1 MSDTIRRLRPRGIRH
16 DLGPVF
22 KKDMFKKTTFFLH
35 RSPRVAVIIAALVA
49 VLALVACSGS
59 SDSNEPPK
67 ETSDGLALVW
77 EAWEQIS
84 LRYASSEALE
94 AESVVSGAMARVLGM
109 VDITPY
115 PFLTEIGR
123 MRGQPPAHVPGEM
136 VDLWRAVVKHQASNP
151 DFDPSTVA
159 EAAVD
164 GMLTGLGDTSAVFLN
179 ATQYPLAKESLEGG
193 IEGTYLGIGARVVS
207 QDGQIILFPFA
218 GSPAESAG
226 VLAGD
231 VLSSVG
237 GVSVL
242 GQGVEE
248 VVDQV
253 AGPKGTKVTLEV
265 LRLGEAEPVALE
277 VFRGD
282 IELQSVASQLIP
294 GGIGYVRISR
304 FRDNTGE
311 QVFSALENLNRFD
324 LLALVLDIRSN
335 PGGSPTAVKETA
347 GEFLPDGTVFG
358 FVEGPDGE
366 RVELTIDPNEDRLSL
381 GDLLIAV
388 LVNEQ
393 TSREAETLAAALQD
407 SGRATLFGTT
417 TFGDASAYEFVELS
431 DGSAMYLPVFR
442 RYTPLGKLLARS
454 GVTPDVEV
462 QSVVE
467 EDGFGG
473 ESQFNRAYEFLDK
486 QLPPFR

>member
-1 MSDTIRRLRPRGIRH
+1 M
-16 DLGPVF
+16 
-22 KKDMFKKTTFFLH
+22 
-35 RSPRVAVIIAALVA
+35 AVITVALIA

-59 SDSNEPPK
+59 SESDLPTED
-67 ETSDGLALVW
+67 TSDGLALVW
-77 EAWEQIS
+77 EAWEQINLS
-84 LRYASSEALE
+84 YASPEALN
-94 AESVVSGAMARVLGM
+94 AETVVSGAMARVLDL

-136 VDLWRAVVKHQASNP
+136 VDLWRAVAKHQAANP
-151 DFDPSTVA
+151 DFEPSTVA
-159 EAAVD
+159 EAAVG
-164 GMLTGLGDTSAVFLN
+164 GMLAGLGDNSAVFLN
-179 ATQYPLAKESLEGG
+179 STQYPLAKESLEGG

-207 QDGQIILFPFA
+207 QDGQVVLFPFA

-226 VLAGD
+226 VLPGD
-231 VLSSVG
+231 VLSSVA

-253 AGPKGTKVTLEV
+253 SGPKGTKVTLEV
-265 LRLGEAEPVALE
+265 LRVGEPEPVSLE

-311 QVFSALENLNRFD
+311 QVFTALENLNRFD
-324 LLALVLDIRSN
+324 LLALVLDIRTN
-335 PGGSPTAVKETA
+335 PGGSFAAAKETA
-347 GEFLPDGTVFG
+347 GEFLPDGSVFG
-358 FVEGPDGE
+358 YVEDRNGE
-366 RVELTIDPNEDRLSL
+366 RVGLTIDPNEDRLNL
-381 GDLLIAV
+381 DDLLVAV

-393 TSREAETLAAALQD
+393 TSHEAETLAAALQD

-431 DGSAMYLPVFR
+431 DGSAMYLPVSR
-442 RYTPLGKLLARS
+442 RYTPLGRLLARS

-462 QSVVE
+462 LSVAE
-467 EDGFGG
+467 EEGYGG
-473 ESQFNRAYEFLDK
+473 ESQFNRAYEFLNE

>member
-1 MSDTIRRLRPRGIRH
+1 
-16 DLGPVF
+16 
-22 KKDMFKKTTFFLH
+22 MFQKLPFLLN
-35 RSPRVAVIIAALVA
+35 RFPRVAVVTVALIA

-59 SDSNEPPK
+59 SESDLPTED
-67 ETSDGLALVW
+67 TSDGLALVW
-77 EAWEQIS
+77 EAWEQINLS
-84 LRYASSEALE
+84 YASPEALN
-94 AESVVSGAMARVLGM
+94 AETVVSGAMARVLDL

-136 VDLWRAVVKHQASNP
+136 VDLWRAVAKHQAANP
-151 DFDPSTVA
+151 DFEPSTVA
-159 EAAVD
+159 EAAVG
-164 GMLTGLGDTSAVFLN
+164 GMLAGLGDNSAVFLN
-179 ATQYPLAKESLEGG
+179 STQYPLAKESLEGG

-207 QDGQIILFPFA
+207 QDGQVVLFPFA

-226 VLAGD
+226 VLPGD
-231 VLSSVG
+231 VLSSVA

-253 AGPKGTKVTLEV
+253 SGPKGTKVTLEV
-265 LRLGEAEPVALE
+265 LRVGEPEPVSLE

-311 QVFSALENLNRFD
+311 QVFTALENLNRFD
-324 LLALVLDIRSN
+324 LLALVLDIRTN
-335 PGGSPTAVKETA
+335 PGGSSAAAKETA
-347 GEFLPDGTVFG
+347 GEFLPDGSVFG
-358 FVEGPDGE
+358 YVEDRNGE
-366 RVELTIDPNEDRLSL
+366 RVGLTIDPNEDRLNL
-381 GDLLIAV
+381 DDLLVAV

-393 TSREAETLAAALQD
+393 TSHEAETLAAALQD

-431 DGSAMYLPVFR
+431 DGSAMYLPVSR
-442 RYTPLGKLLARS
+442 RYTPLGRLLARS

-462 QSVVE
+462 LSVAE
-467 EDGFGG
+467 EEGYGG
-473 ESQFNRAYEFLDK
+473 ESQFNRAYEFLDE

>member
-1 MSDTIRRLRPRGIRH
+1 
-16 DLGPVF
+16 
-22 KKDMFKKTTFFLH
+22 MFKKSNFLLH
-35 RSPRVAVIIAALVA
+35 IFHRVAAFMAALLT

-59 SDSNEPPK
+59 SDSDQPPE

-77 EAWEQIS
+77 EAWEQINLS
-84 LRYASSEALE
+84 YASSEELV
-94 AESVVSGAMARVLGM
+94 AESVVSGAMARVLDL

-136 VDLWRAVVKHQASNP
+136 VDLWRAVAKHQASNP

-159 EAAVD
+159 GAAVA
-164 GMLTGLGDTSAVFLN
+164 GMLAGLGDTSAVFLD
-179 ATQYPLAKESLEGG
+179 ATQYPLAKASLEGG

-207 QDGQIILFPFA
+207 QDGQVVLFPFTD
-218 GSPAESAG
+218 SPAESAG

-231 VLSSVG
+231 ILWSVAG
-237 GVSVL
+237 FSVL

-248 VVDQV
+248 VVEQV
-253 AGPKGTKVTLEV
+253 AGPKGTKVVLEV
-265 LRLGEAEPVALE
+265 LRVGEPGPVSLD

-282 IELQSVASQLIP
+282 IELQSVSNQLIP

-304 FRDNTGE
+304 FRDNTGD

-324 LLALVLDIRSN
+324 LLALVLDIRTN
-335 PGGSPTAVKETA
+335 PGGSLAAAKETA
-347 GEFLPDGTVFG
+347 GEFLSNGTVFG
-358 FVEGPDGE
+358 YVEGRDGE
-366 RVELTIDPNEDRLSL
+366 RVQLTIDPNEDRLSL
-381 GDLLIAV
+381 DDLLIAV
-388 LVNEQ
+388 LVNDQ

-417 TFGDASAYEFVELS
+417 TSGDASAYEFVELS
-431 DGSAMYLPVFR
+431 DGSAMYLPVSR

-462 QSVVE
+462 QSVTE
-467 EDGFGG
+467 NDGYGG